1 MADRVMVW
9 YVENIDRDGTEQGPA
24 FYADQDYAP
33 TALRVMA
40 RRVPDADALTVT
52 IKDDGV
58 AIMDRVGRLP
68 KNKNTE
74 EAAEEFPKEPATIK
88 EGSLVTCDIVPS
100 GAKGITVQLEL
111 EALGRE
117 PQLEASRS

>member
-1 MADRVMVW
+1 MADRVMGW

-24 FYADQDYAP
+24 FYADQDYVP
-33 TALRVMA
+33 TALRIMA
-40 RRVPDADALTVT
+40 RRVPDADALTVS

-58 AIMDRVGRLP
+58 AVMSRTGKLP
-68 KNKNTE
+68 KNKTLE
-74 EAAEEFPKEPATIK
+74 EAAEEFPLHPATIK

-100 GAKGITVQLEL
+100 GAKGITVQFEL

-117 PQLEASRS
+117 PQLEASKS